1 MARSDRQGDKTEL
14 QENAIKASH
23 KLLRE
28 NGKKLAAGKR
38 NHKHLRLPGS
48 RAEKKIEKNKEM
60 QFKMSDGKAAYKKK

>member
-48 RAEKKIEKNKEM
+48 RAEKK
-60 QFKMSDGKAAYKKK
+60 

>member
-28 NGKKLAAGKR
+28 NGKKHSAGKR

-48 RAEKKIEKNKEM
+48 RAEKEIEKK
-60 QFKMSDGKAAYKKK
+60 QGDAV

>member
-1 MARSDRQGDKTEL
+1 MARSDRQGDKAEL

-28 NGKKLAAGKR
+28 NGKKQSAGKR

-48 RAEKKIEKNKEM
+48 RAEKK
-60 QFKMSDGKAAYKKK
+60 